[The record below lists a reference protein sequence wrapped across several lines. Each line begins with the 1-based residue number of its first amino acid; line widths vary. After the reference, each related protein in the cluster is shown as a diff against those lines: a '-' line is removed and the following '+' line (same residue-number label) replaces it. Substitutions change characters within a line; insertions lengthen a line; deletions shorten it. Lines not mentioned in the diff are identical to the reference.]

1 MPMDN
6 CPSSI
11 RVDQLVVIGAAYVDE
26 SGLLQ
31 SFYEFP
37 CCHELFICIMRIK
50 SNKIYALCAFF
61 YGLSHPSA
69 FLRHFSRHSTAY
81 WRKADGSGNS
91 SSSGESLS
99 RIAGGQL

>member
-11 RVDQLVVIGAAYVDE
+11 WVDQLVVIGAAHVDE

-37 CCHELFICIMRIK
+37 CCHELFIYIMRIK
-50 SNKIYALCAFF
+50 KQQKYTHYAHIFLRIIAFR
-61 YGLSHPSA
+61 
-69 FLRHFSRHSTAY
+69 RHFSRHSTAY
-81 WRKADGSGNS
+81 WRKTDGSGNS